1 MHDMPAERSSN
12 NLIAYIDPVDRGS
25 YELVGHD
32 PETRRAWA
40 VRPKT
45 GTEHTYFPTERE
57 ADEFARQHALG
68 EVVPVDVLIAEGND
82 QTDRPRLHLRLDDG

>member
-1 MHDMPAERSSN
+1 MPAERFSS
-12 NLIAYIDPVDRGS
+12 NLIAYIDPADRGS

-40 VRPKT
+40 VKPKT

-57 ADEFARQHALG
+57 ADEFARQYALG
-68 EVVPVDVLIAEGND
+68 EVVPVDVLIAEDDD
-82 QTDRPRLHLRLDDG
+82 QTDRPWLHLGLDDV